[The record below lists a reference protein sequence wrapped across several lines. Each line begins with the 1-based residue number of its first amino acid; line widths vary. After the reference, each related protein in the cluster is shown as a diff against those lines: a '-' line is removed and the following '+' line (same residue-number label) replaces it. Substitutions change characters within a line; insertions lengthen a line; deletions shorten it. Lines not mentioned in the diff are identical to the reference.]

1 MRRLPFI
8 QSTLVIVLGLVLF
21 GGQFALADLP
31 ITATDRQINNA
42 TYRWVNMNEIIAS
55 FPQNIGTG
63 NQVKFKNPYG
73 IDNYWDSI
81 TGNGGP
87 YFIYGV
93 NSGTCQ
99 TNGSKV
105 TADPAHPSKADKIF
119 INYAALQ
126 PGATGTPC
134 TNATVRNNVTISDTN
149 NADIMYM
156 LSNDNN
162 HIVRVDG
169 DTGYSF
175 TRANINGV
183 NNVYTKDNSNNG
195 CADTIVITNPADVP
209 GNAKLYQLS
218 TGSGAAIPASVHAS
232 SGCHING
239 DTSDV
244 TQQGQGPNT
253 TSPFTIHVGGFNIN
267 ATGGGSS
274 TGLPSGSTTP
284 ATSSSSSAGNGC
296 GDTGGLAWVVCPA
309 VSYLNDMVVK
319 IYTNLIVPML
329 QVPNLNDPSFDIL
342 KAVWGSFQGI
352 ADVSFVIIFLVIIFS
367 TASSTG
373 VDSYT
378 IKKALPKLFIAAI
391 LVQFSYVLCGLA
403 VDVGNVLGLG
413 IIDLVQNAIAG
424 IPNQTPSD
432 AGQNTASFLVA
443 GAVGVGAVVAIAST
457 ALAPVVL
464 MALLGFFIAIVV
476 FVATLEVRMILI
488 YVLVATAP
496 IAMMLWVLPNTEKLF
511 RKWLDYFLKAI
522 FMFPIISLLFAAG
535 ILVSKIGSTTGGEL
549 AAIVSLLGPIIAF
562 CLMPASFK
570 WAGAGMAITS
580 GAAKKLG
587 GKTVDKAGNSKAM
600 GRLQASSN
608 KRTLQAAT
616 GTGFRAKRAQ
626 VAGGFGLGMTSASR
640 AMRDTELNT
649 QRRALETKARDASIR
664 ALESESSDAIL
675 AKAKGGSSAD
685 KAAAVSILSQ
695 RGNMSKLG
703 DLNKSMGEKAYGEAV
718 AKSGAQQQILKSAP
732 HLAGLSKED
741 TDAHYNKLGAKDIS
755 ELSAEGIKHMAAS
768 GNADGK
774 QKLLDQI
781 RQTPTLNN
789 NMSGDKRSA
798 FEGAYNTYSSDPTKP
813 LVTDGKMGSE
823 DFWTPA
829 YSSSAAA
836 AAESG
841 SAVPSATDPGSVSVP
856 LTSSDTHDAD
866 MASRMGGGGPAGLS
880 AHDADMASRMGG
892 GGPAGL

>member
-1 MRRLPFI
+1 
-8 QSTLVIVLGLVLF
+8 
-21 GGQFALADLP
+21 
-31 ITATDRQINNA
+31 
-42 TYRWVNMNEIIAS
+42 MNEIIAN

-63 NQVKFKNPYG
+63 NQVKFKNPHG

-93 NSGTCQ
+93 YSGTCQ
-99 TNGSKV
+99 QNGSKI

-119 INYAALQ
+119 INYAAIQ

-134 TNATVRNNVTISDTN
+134 TDATVRNNVTISDTN

-156 LSNDNN
+156 LSQDNK

-183 NNVYTKDNSNNG
+183 TNVYTKDNANNG

-218 TGSGAAIPASVHAS
+218 TGGGAAIPESVHAS
-232 SGCHING
+232 TGCHING

-244 TQQGQGPNT
+244 TQQGAGPNT
-253 TSPFTIHVGGFNIN
+253 TSPFLIHVGGFNIN

-284 ATSSSSSAGNGC
+284 DTSSSSAGNGC

-309 VSYLNDMVVK
+309 ISYLNDMVVK
-319 IYTNLIVPML
+319 IYTNLIQPML
-329 QVPNLNDPSFDIL
+329 QVPNLNDTSFDIL

-378 IKKALPKLFIAAI
+378 IKKALPRLFIAAI

-424 IPNQTPSD
+424 VPNTTPSG
-432 AGQNTASFLVA
+432 AAQNTASFLAA

-488 YVLVATAP
+488 YILVATAP

-535 ILVSKIGSTTGGEL
+535 ILVSKIGSTTGAEL
-549 AAIVSLLGPIIAF
+549 AAVVSLLGPIIAF
-562 CLMPASFK
+562 CLMPQSFK
-570 WAGAGMAITS
+570 WAGAGMAIAS

-587 GKTVDKAGNSKAM
+587 GNTLDKAGNSKAM

-649 QRRALETKARDASIR
+649 QRRALETKARDASMR
-664 ALESESSDAIL
+664 SLESESSDAIL
-675 AKAKGGSSAD
+675 AKAKGGTSAD
-685 KAAAVSILSQ
+685 KAAAVSLLSQ
-695 RGNMSKLG
+695 RGDMSKLAALRESTG
-703 DLNKSMGEKAYGEAV
+703 DKAYSEAV
-718 AKSGAQQQILKSAP
+718 AKSGSQQQILKSAP
-732 HLAGLSKED
+732 HLAGLSEAD
-741 TDAHYNKLGAKDIS
+741 TKTHYDRLGAKGIS
-755 ELSAEGIKHMAAS
+755 ELSAEGLSHMATS
-768 GNADGK
+768 GNATGK
-774 QKLLDQI
+774 QELLDQI
-781 RQTPTLNN
+781 RSTPALNN
-789 NMSGDKRSA
+789 TMSAAQRSA
-798 FEGAYNTYSSDPTKP
+798 FEGAYNTYSGDPTKT
-813 LVTDGKMGSE
+813 LVEGGKMAGK
-823 DFWTPA
+823 DFWTPSYGTPSA
-829 YSSSAAA
+829 ASSWEATSTTGPSSA
-836 AAESG
+836 EIE
-841 SAVPSATDPGSVSVP
+841 
-856 LTSSDTHDAD
+856 D
-866 MASRMGGGGPAGLS
+866 MAGRIGGGGPAGL
-880 AHDADMASRMGG
+880 
-892 GGPAGL
+892 